1 APHLLLFSYY
11 PRAHRDLP
19 SFPTRRS
26 SDLGGMLMGYHRYR
40 GLMTPRE
47 YGQRVIAG
55 EIEDPTVSM
64 QLRRGFEPRA
74 IVENYYPEWKAGHAA
89 VLLVYQPPR
98 ARAARRPRGARPGVG
113 QEGAVSALPVRRAGH
128 AGHTTGHHH

>member
-74 IVENYYPEWKAGHAA
+74 IIEEYYPEWKAGHAA
-89 VLLVYQPPR
+89 VLLVHQPQR
-98 ARAARRPRGARPGVG
+98 AQVVKRSRVARPGLG
-113 QEGAVSALPVRRAGH
+113 QEGALSALPVRRAAH
-128 AGHTTGHHH
+128 ARHLTGQHG

>member
-55 EIEDPTVSM
+55 EIEDPTVTM
-64 QLRRGFEPRA
+64 QLRRGFQPRA
-74 IVENYYPEWKAGHAA
+74 IVEEYYPEWKAGHAA

-98 ARAARRPRGARPGVG
+98 APGAWKPRSARAGAGQAGGV
-113 QEGAVSALPVRRAGH
+113 AALPVVRAGH
-128 AGHTTGHHH
+128 ARHVTGHH